1 MRGACWCVAMAIA
14 VTACHRDP
22 GPWRLDRVE
31 DNGQLAVARAQQSSF
46 ATLDGVAWP
55 PRELPTAHTAALELQ
70 RLTATGAIA
79 IAWTT
84 ADPDGYG
91 SGPASLR
98 IDGAD
103 VAEQLIGLGLGARPE
118 LAAAEARARAA
129 HVGGWSDAGK
139 AEILRWLRG
148 RALTLQVLGE
158 DVDAMAWRAT
168 AWQVAAQNEAPR
180 LAFFEINAGTDPGP
194 PPCVDRLVTAI
205 LPRLR
210 PATTADV
217 ARAFTGPV
225 LVQVPATGAARC
237 VTWTVQPGVG
247 LERHDAT
254 STAKLG
260 VRLVP
265 DQPTV
270 EWTSKATAEQH
281 GEVAGVSGSS
291 GVGTARVTA
300 ASDDALVIGGTPWF
314 TTEAACQRALAA
326 AFPSGCAEP

>member
-1 MRGACWCVAMAIA
+1 MAIASA

-22 GPWRLDRVE
+22 GPWRVDTVDDR
-31 DNGQLAVARAQQSSF
+31 GQLAIARATQSTF

-55 PRELPTAHTAALELQ
+55 PAELPTAHAAAVELQ
-70 RLTATGAIA
+70 RLTATGALA
-79 IAWTT
+79 VAWAS
-84 ADPDGYG
+84 ADPDGDG
-91 SGPASLR
+91 SGPATVR
-98 IDGAD
+98 VDGAD
-103 VAEQLIGLGLGARPE
+103 VAERLIGQGLARATRDARPE
-118 LAAAEARARAA
+118 LAAAEAKARAA
-129 HVGGWSDAGK
+129 HVGGWGDAGK

-148 RALTLQVLGE
+148 RALTLQIMGD
-158 DVDAMAWRAT
+158 DVDVSAWRAT

-180 LAFFEINAGTDPGP
+180 LAFFEIDAGKDPGP

-210 PATTADV
+210 PATAADV
-217 ARAFTGPV
+217 TRAFTGPV

-237 VTWTVQPGVG
+237 VAWTVQPGVG

-265 DQPTV
+265 DQPAL
-270 EWTSKATAEQH
+270 EWTSTATAERH

-291 GVGTARVTA
+291 GAGNVRVTS
-300 ASDDALVIGGTPWF
+300 ASDDALVIGGAPWF
-314 TTEAACQRALAA
+314 TTEAACQRELSA
-326 AFPSGCAEP
+326 AFPGGCTEP